1 MIVFVI
7 LVHLTPD
14 IVVWIYANWLDKTLV
29 INERRFNALLVI
41 AYIMAGFGTLF
52 ELSGML
58 YATWQ
63 NRKLEREEKKQS

>member
-1 MIVFVI
+1 M
-7 LVHLTPD
+7 
-14 IVVWIYANWLDKTLV
+14 VWVYANLLDKTIV

-58 YATWQ
+58 YATYQ
-63 NRKLEREEKKQS
+63 NRKLDREERQRQRSAIEKQAGNS